1 MSSLFETF
9 MLQHSVADQK
19 PLVPNRTPSFF
30 SSARGVW
37 VQSGDEVLEPKA
49 KCGDFPIGHAP
60 LAIPPADI
68 PIVNGSKTCK
78 DNINLQ

>member
-1 MSSLFETF
+1 M
-9 MLQHSVADQK
+9 
-19 PLVPNRTPSFF
+19 
-30 SSARGVW
+30 
-37 VQSGDEVLEPKA
+37 QSGDEVLEPKA